1 MLSDMT
7 DCTRLTELPVTFE
20 SQTKISPVAKVT
32 RLVLTSVTN
41 ADLLVT
47 KFEDAGLHPVM
58 LANVQL
64 CGYKIP
70 TPIQAYC
77 FPSVLKG
84 IDIIGIA
91 QTGMYYV
98 RYGLIQPLLM
108 FLQDPARRLLSLYLP
123 SLSLWVKR
131 RS

>member
-1 MLSDMT
+1 MLADMT
-7 DCTRLTELPVTFE
+7 DPTRLTELAVTFE
-20 SQTKISPVAKVT
+20 SQTKINPVAKVP
-32 RLVLTSVTN
+32 RPFLTSATN
-41 ADLLVT
+41 ADLLLT

-58 LANVQL
+58 LANVKL

-77 FPSVLKG
+77 LPSVLKN

-98 RYGLIQPLLM
+98 RYNLMQPLLI
-108 FLQDPARRLLSLYLP
+108 FL
-123 SLSLWVKR
+123 
-131 RS
+131 